1 MKTFPQLAAIAYAA
15 YCKQAGG
22 KTFDD
27 KPLPA
32 YEDLGSDRRTCWVEA
47 VRQVAAEIAAIH

>member
-1 MKTFPQLAAIAYAA
+1 MKTFEQLAESAYNA
-15 YCKQAGG
+15 YRKQAGG
-22 KTFDD
+22 ETFDG

-32 YEDLGSDRRTCWVEA
+32 YEDLGSDRRACWVEA